1 MAKFEITILGCGAP
15 NPTPRHF
22 TTCQVLN
29 YQDKLYM
36 FDCGEAAQWSMQK
49 YDLKFSRLQAIFISH
64 LHGDH
69 YLGLP
74 GLLSTMALNGRIEPI
89 TVYATPDAIAFFKV
103 MMATVCAYPGYDI
116 KYVEVNPD
124 EPQKLF
130 EDKNIVISSFPLYH
144 RVPCVGY
151 RFDEKPKPLHM
162 RGDRLKELGVPYKEI
177 PKIQRGEDYVRE
189 DGTVIPNSE
198 LTTPADPSLSY
209 AYCSDT
215 AADPR
220 VAEAVKGCH
229 SIYHEATY
237 TDEYDATAADRG
249 HATARQAA
257 RIAREAGCRQV
268 ILGHFSAQYLD
279 ESHAD
284 HLAQAQEELPGAI
297 LADEGLTVKI
307 S

>member
-15 NPTPRHF
+15 NPTMRHM
-22 TTCQVLN
+22 TTCQVVN

-36 FDCGEAAQWSMQK
+36 LDCGEAAQWSMQK
-49 YDLKFSRLQAIFISH
+49 FDIKFSRLQAVFISH

-74 GLLSTMALNGRIEPI
+74 GLLSTMALNGRKEPI
-89 TVYATPDAIAFFKV
+89 TVFATADAIAFFKV
-103 MMATVCAYPGYDI
+103 IMATVCAYPGYEI
-116 KYVEVNPD
+116 RYVEVSSH
-124 EPQKLF
+124 EPQTLVD
-130 EDKNIVISSFPLYH
+130 DKNIVISSFPLYH

-162 RGDRLKELGVPYKEI
+162 RGDLLKKLSIPFKEI

-189 DGTVIPNSE
+189 DGTVIPNKE

-215 AADPR
+215 SEDSR

-229 SIYHEATY
+229 TIYHEATY
-237 TDEYDATAADRG
+237 TDEYDATAAERG
-249 HATARQAA
+249 HSTARQAA
-257 RIAREAGCRQV
+257 RIAREAGCQQV
-268 ILGHFSAQYLD
+268 ILGHFSAQYFD
-279 ESHAD
+279 QSHAD
-284 HLAQAQEELPGAI
+284 HLAQALEEHPAAI

>member
-1 MAKFEITILGCGAP
+1 ML
-15 NPTPRHF
+15 
-22 TTCQVLN
+22 
-29 YQDKLYM
+29 
-36 FDCGEAAQWSMQK
+36 DCGEAAQWSMQK
-49 YDLKFSRLQAIFISH
+49 YDMKFSRLQAIFISH

-74 GLLSTMALNGRIEPI
+74 GLLSTMALNGRVEPL

-103 MMATVCAYPGYDI
+103 MMATVCAYPGYEI
-116 KYVEVNPD
+116 RYVEVNPD
-124 EPQKLF
+124 EPQTLF
-130 EDKNIVISSFPLYH
+130 EDKNIVISSFPLFH

-151 RFDEKPKPLHM
+151 RFTEKPKPLHI
-162 RGDRLKELGVPYKEI
+162 RGERLKPLGVPYKEI
-177 PKIQRGEDYVRE
+177 PKIQRGEDFVRE
-189 DGTVIPNSE
+189 DGTVVPNAE
-198 LTTPADPSLSY
+198 LTTPADPSYCY

-215 AADPR
+215 AADER

-229 SIYHEATY
+229 TIYHEATY

-257 RIAREAGCRQV
+257 RIARQAGCKQV

-284 HLAQAQEELPGAI
+284 HLAQAREEHPGAI
-297 LADEGLTVKI
+297 LADEGLTIKI
-307 S
+307 QK

>member
-15 NPTPRHF
+15 NPTPRHM
-22 TTCQVLN
+22 TTCQVVN

-36 FDCGEAAQWSMQK
+36 LDCGEAAQWSMQK
-49 YDLKFSRLQAIFISH
+49 FGMKFSRLQAIFISH

-74 GLLSTMALNGRIEPI
+74 GLLSTMALNGRKEPI
-89 TVYATPDAIAFFKV
+89 TVFATPDAIAFFKV
-103 MMATVCAYPGYDI
+103 MMATVCAYPGYEI
-116 KYVEVNPD
+116 RYVEVNP
-124 EPQKLF
+124 EMPQTLM
-130 EDKNIVISSFPLYH
+130 EDKNIIISSFPLYH

-151 RFDEKPKPLHM
+151 RFTEKPKPLHM
-162 RGDRLKELGVPYKEI
+162 RGDRLKEFGVPFKAI
-177 PKIQRGEDYVRE
+177 PLIQKGEDYVCE

-215 AADPR
+215 AVDDR
-220 VAEAVKGCH
+220 VTEAVVGCDT
-229 SIYHEATY
+229 IYHEATY
-237 TDEYDATAADRG
+237 TDEYDETAGERG
-249 HATARQAA
+249 HSTARQAA
-257 RIAREAGCRQV
+257 RIARQAGCHRV

-284 HLAQAQEELPGAI
+284 HLAQAKEELEGAI
-297 LADEGLTVKI
+297 LADEGLTIKL

>member
-15 NPTPRHF
+15 NPTKRHM
-22 TTCQVLN
+22 TTCQIVN
-29 YQDKLYM
+29 YQDTLYM
-36 FDCGEAAQWSMQK
+36 LDCGEAAQWSMQK
-49 YDLKFSRLQAIFISH
+49 YGIKFSKLQAIFISH

-74 GLLSTMALNGRIEPI
+74 GLLSTMALNGRTEPL
-89 TVYATPDAIAFFKV
+89 TVFATPDAISFFKV
-103 MMATVCAYPGYDI
+103 MMATVCAYPGYEI
-116 KYVEVNPD
+116 RYVEVSPD
-124 EPQKLF
+124 EPQILL
-130 EDKNIVISSFPLYH
+130 EDKNIVVTSFPLYH
-144 RVPCVGY
+144 RVPCVGF
-151 RFDEKPKPLHM
+151 RFTEKPKPLHM
-162 RGDRLKELGVPYKEI
+162 RGDRLKELGVPYKAI
-177 PKIQRGEDYVRE
+177 PQIQRGEDYVKE

-198 LTTPADPSLSY
+198 LTTPADPSFSY

-215 AADPR
+215 AADSR

-229 SIYHEATY
+229 TIYHEATY
-237 TDEYDATAADRG
+237 TDEYDETAAERG
-249 HATARQAA
+249 HTTARQAA
-257 RIAREAGCRQV
+257 RVARVADCGQV

-284 HLAQAQEELPGAI
+284 HLSQALEEHRGAI